1 MEGWIK
7 IHRQIKDHWIWDD
20 PHYFKAWIGILL
32 TVNHEDKKILIQG
45 ELIECKRGQ
54 SILSLAGWVK
64 WLGKKWTM
72 QRIRTFFELLKRD
85 QMITVEG
92 LRKTT
97 RLTVCKYD
105 NYQFEQQAKNKQRTS
120 RQHPDNIL
128 TTTNKNE
135 EEIIKNEKKE
145 EPNKSADFLDQI
157 LYCFIQEHGSYE
169 ILNRGKERS
178 AISKILSEYK
188 KKYPAATSEET
199 LEGLKEYFKR
209 CVNIPDVWLM
219 NNMSPSIIV
228 SKFNEINKI
237 LRNGTNKK
245 ISGATDEQFAAF
257 YAKEYGSDSI
267 K

>member
-7 IHRQIKDHWIWDD
+7 IHRQIKEHWIWDD
-20 PHYFKAWIGILL
+20 PVYLKAWLGILL

-64 WLGKKWTM
+64 CFGKKWTM

-85 QMITVEG
+85 QMIITEG

-97 RLTVCKYD
+97 RLTVCNYD

-135 EEIIKNEKKE
+135 EELIKNEKNEKKFIAPALLEVESYFEEKGYKKE
-145 EPNKSADFLDQI
+145 VAKRAWMGYDAAGWNDSKGKPVLNWKQKMVNVWFSEENKISNIKNASFMTPAFQLSAEDDL
-157 LYCFIQEHGSYE
+157 
-169 ILNRGKERS
+169 
-178 AISKILSEYK
+178 EYK
-188 KKYPAATSEET
+188 Q
-199 LEGLKEYFKR
+199 LKEK
-209 CVNIPDVWLM
+209 
-219 NNMSPSIIV
+219 
-228 SKFNEINKI
+228 
-237 LRNGTNKK
+237 T
-245 ISGATDEQFAAF
+245 
-257 YAKEYGSDSI
+257 YGNPV
-267 K
+267 